1 MAMDTHDGAPAYA
14 FIARIDG
21 LAVPQVTEVSGI
33 ALEVDAISLNQQTSE
48 GKFVAMQTMGRPK
61 TGTFMLT
68 RAFTKNKA
76 MLDWMKTV
84 GQGDL
89 KGARKTAAVELLDH
103 QGEVVLTYNFENCW
117 VKKIEV
123 STLKAGGTEN
133 ITEKTTI
140 SYDRATVT

>member
-1 MAMDTHDGAPAYA
+1 
-14 FIARIDG
+14 
-21 LAVPQVTEVSGI
+21 
-33 ALEVDAISLNQQTSE
+33 
-48 GKFVAMQTMGRPK
+48 
-61 TGTFMLT
+61 
-68 RAFTKNKA
+68 
-76 MLDWMKTV
+76 
-84 GQGDL
+84 
-89 KGARKTAAVELLDH
+89 VELLDH